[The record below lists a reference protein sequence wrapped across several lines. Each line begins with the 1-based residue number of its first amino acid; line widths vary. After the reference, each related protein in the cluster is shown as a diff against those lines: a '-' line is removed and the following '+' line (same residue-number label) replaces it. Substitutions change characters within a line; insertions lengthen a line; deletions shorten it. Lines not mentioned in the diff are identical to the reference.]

1 MNQIGY
7 DLPDMIL
14 KYMKYIY
21 NVCIYIIVYIYVYIY
36 IYIRHILDY
45 NGIFSHYQP
54 LIINS

>member
-21 NVCIYIIVYIYVYIY
+21 NVCIYIIVYIYVYKY
-36 IYIRHILDY
+36 IYILDTY
-45 NGIFSHYQP
+45 
-54 LIINS
+54 